1 MKVGLHNAGFLQ
13 QSVPDL
19 TQGHCFASWVA
30 HVQFRDLHV
39 SSLRGGRYFDILV
52 VCFNCDYCLLVFATK
67 IKRLRNTAVKS
78 LPSLTEEKSFL
89 KGKRNLLFCPVNHT
103 NRSISASA
111 LPAKYH
117 WKKQNK
123 TKHTHSLFSTNHGS
137 ECPPKLMVL
146 LWVCHLRYL
155 HVSALLMIINVKGQ
169 CWLIIGTCLEACPR
183 DVASWQVTLLWFGM
197 AQRWPLNWQRTS
209 CCVSDIPK
217 PLSPLSNLSLVTT
230 WLCLE
235 CHPLV
240 LKAVCIS

>member
-39 SSLRGGRYFDILV
+39 SSLRGGRYFVILV

-78 LPSLTEEKSFL
+78 PPSLMEEKSFL
-89 KGKRNLLFCPVNHT
+89 KGKRNPLFCPVNHT

-117 WKKQNK
+117 LKKNK
-123 TKHTHSLFSTNHGS
+123 TKQNTLTVCFQPTVVLNVPRNSWFCS
-137 ECPPKLMVL
+137 EFATCV
-146 LWVCHLRYL
+146 VCM
-155 HVSALLMIINVKGQ
+155 SQ
-169 CWLIIGTCLEACPR
+169 
-183 DVASWQVTLLWFGM
+183 
-197 AQRWPLNWQRTS
+197 
-209 CCVSDIPK
+209 
-217 PLSPLSNLSLVTT
+217 
-230 WLCLE
+230 LC
-235 CHPLV
+235 
-240 LKAVCIS
+240 